1 MWEQI
6 ESSKAPL
13 CVSFL
18 YFWLFCIEKRHI
30 YMKLVENN
38 FIDLHLHSFSI
49 FEKPAYELDRTANVN
64 KGRAC
69 KRFMDDK

>member
-1 MWEQI
+1 M
-6 ESSKAPL
+6 
-13 CVSFL
+13 C
-18 YFWLFCIEKRHI
+18 LFYLALCIEKRLI
-30 YMKLVENN
+30 YKKLADNN

-49 FEKPAYELDRTANVN
+49 FEKPAYELDRTLNVN